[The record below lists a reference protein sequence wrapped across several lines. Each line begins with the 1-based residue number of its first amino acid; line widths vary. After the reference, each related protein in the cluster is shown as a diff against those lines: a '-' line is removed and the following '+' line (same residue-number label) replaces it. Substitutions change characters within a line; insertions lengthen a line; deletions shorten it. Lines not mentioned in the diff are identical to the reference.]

1 MKNSLLVSLRASFFA
16 AALAA
21 SASFSASAQQIA
33 YDEAGNYVVN
43 GNWTNGANLGT
54 GFTPWVILTNGPDF
68 NGTYIQSA
76 NAPTF
81 VIASLTNLLGTNYTD
96 VWGLFANGTNGINET
111 TCFRG
116 FNSTLG
122 TNTFKI
128 QWGSRGAG
136 STVVSNLGT
145 QHGWCG
151 FTIRSGNATNSADD
165 FQNGVRLYFY
175 FKDGNAPSTL
185 YFWDDN
191 SVQSIPNTSFS
202 DLGRN
207 NITNALEVEVT
218 PGADGS
224 SYHMIVKDT
233 VQNRTIFATNG
244 TFIGGSGTEDSVA
257 LFCQETTGDQ
267 VYNRM
272 QITSSTNV
280 PPQVVNV
287 QPADGSIY
295 LTAANVAISFE
306 VDSFNSTVS
315 SNQVTVLL
323 NGVSQ
328 AGNLSFNTTSP
339 TTQLLGTNSVAVAP
353 DTFYTLQVIAQ
364 DANGNIATNTT
375 TFNTFL
381 ASDLYIDA
389 SDYNYTNGL
398 FVNSPTPD
406 NGYAGLIG
414 NQNVDYFQSNTAGTN
429 NIYRAGDLPQV
440 LSLNTDATG
449 DPIDH
454 ANLRFFG
461 NTAYN
466 IGFTDQGTWENYT
479 RTFSPS
485 TNYSIYA
492 RAASAGGGQFEIERL
507 VSSTATVSNQASIAL
522 GRVNVPITGGS
533 KVYAGQLQPLTD
545 IFGNTAVVPFS
556 GVNTIR
562 ATAISNDGY
571 NLEYLVC
578 VAVTNATSTLRPY
591 IATGSP
597 GPGATSVGLL
607 TPITFAIANRQT
619 TVTPASIQVILT
631 LTNGLQTNVTSKLA
645 ISNNAAGTVVTLTPS
660 INYPANATNT
670 VTVIYTDSASV
681 NVTNSWSFFTSGN
694 GGVLGAGVWSGA
706 GGADESWST
715 AANWTGGTPG
725 PGFNAS
731 FASAGATTSL
741 VTNNIVSTN
750 VTIQGLFYNTNNSGF
765 HTTWIQDGITLTVTN
780 GTTST
785 TAAFQVGGTTGG
797 DNIFNLP
804 VTNTITGLGGKLFIT
819 GADPR
824 INPATTNALNFQV
837 RQSAFPARANQ
848 TTLDMSGLGTLV
860 ATVGKFYIAQGGG
873 PTGNFGQTNVS
884 GCVLLA
890 RTNTITMLRFGN
902 AGQFEV
908 GDSSGGVFTLPG
920 SSLYMGISNA
930 FFADTTRFGKQKS
943 TNNLITFNPAFTN
956 GITPV
961 VYFRGTNGLST
972 GRMTT
977 WTIGDADTEAS
988 AIPVFSQATVDFT
1001 AGKLDALVNTLVIAR
1016 GGTSASD
1023 SGFAQGVLTY
1033 TAGTLD
1039 ATNVQIGVQRAINT
1053 VTETGALNVN
1063 GTANLLSGNIAIAQA
1078 FAGATPSLVT
1088 GSLNVTNGTVRGNI
1102 IAGGGNSI
1110 VNLVGGTLAVSN
1122 NAGTTAAPIQSLNL
1136 ANASI
1141 HLKADGNVTTTN
1153 VVATSVTTS
1162 GTTTITIDSV
1172 ANVTGPTTIHLLGY
1186 AGTDPFASL
1195 ALAPLPVG
1203 FAGNLV
1209 DNAGSVDLSV
1219 TTSALPPPAPT
1230 IKKISIISGGLVVV
1244 SGTNNSGAGGTYHL
1258 LSSTNITVPLSN
1270 WSLVTNST
1278 FDGNGNFSSTNAA
1291 GTNNTQFYILR
1302 VP

>member
-1 MKNSLLVSLRASFFA
+1 MKNSLLFSLRASFFA
-16 AALAA
+16 AVLAA
-21 SASFSASAQQIA
+21 SAQFSASAQQIA

-54 GFTPWVILTNGPDF
+54 GFTPWAILTNGPDF

-76 NAPTF
+76 NSPTF
-81 VIASLTNLLGTNYTD
+81 VIASLTNILGTNYPV
-96 VWGLFANGTNGINET
+96 VWGLFANGTTGINET

-136 STVVSNLGT
+136 STVVNNLGT

-151 FTIRSGNATNSADD
+151 FTLRSGNATNSADD

-207 NITNALEVEVT
+207 NITNAVEVEVT

-224 SYHMIVKDT
+224 SYHMVVKDT
-233 VQNRTIFATNG
+233 VQNRTIFTTNG
-244 TFIGGSGTEDSVA
+244 TFIGGAGTEDSVA
-257 LFCQETTGDQ
+257 LFNQETTGDQ

-323 NGVSQ
+323 NGVSL
-328 AGNLSFNTTSP
+328 AGTLSFNTTSP
-339 TTQLLGTNSVAVAP
+339 TTQLLGASSASVAP

-364 DANGNIATNTT
+364 DANGNIITNTT

-381 ASDLYIDA
+381 ATDLYIDA

-398 FVNSPTPD
+398 FVNSPTPFND
-406 NGYAGLIG
+406 YVNLIG
-414 NQNVDYFQSNTAGTN
+414 NQNVDYFQSNTNGTN
-429 NIYRAGDLPQV
+429 NIYRPGDLPQV
-440 LSLNTDATG
+440 LSLNTDASG

-454 ANLRFFG
+454 ANLRQNG
-461 NTAYN
+461 GTAFN
-466 IGFTDQGTWENYT
+466 IGFTDVGTWENYT

-492 RAASAGGGQFEIERL
+492 RAASAGGGQFEIEKL
-507 VSSTATVSNQASIAL
+507 VNSTATVSNQASIAL

-533 KVYAGQLQPLTD
+533 KVFSGQLQPLTD
-545 IFGNTAVVPFS
+545 IFGNTVVVPFS

-578 VAVTNATSTLRPY
+578 VAITNATSPLRPY

-597 GPGATSVGLL
+597 GPGATSVGIL

-631 LTNGLQTNVTSKLA
+631 LTNGLTTNVTSKLA
-645 ISNNAAGTVVTLTPS
+645 LSNNAAGTIVTFTPS
-660 INYPANATNT
+660 NNFPANATNT
-670 VTVIYTDSASV
+670 VTVIYADSASV
-681 NVTNSWSFFTSGN
+681 NVTNSWSFITSGN
-694 GGVLGAGVWSGA
+694 GGIVGSGVWSG
-706 GGADESWST
+706 GGADQNWST

-725 PGFNAS
+725 PGSSAT
-731 FASAGATTSL
+731 FASPGGTSTR

-750 VTIQGLFYNTNNSGF
+750 VTIATLTYATNTAGF
-765 HTTWIQDGITLTVTN
+765 HTTLISNGVTLTVSN
-780 GTTST
+780 GATTTTSIM
-785 TAAFQVGGTTGG
+785 QVGGGFQTSPI
-797 DNIFNLP
+797 DNTFNGF
-804 VTNTITGLGGKLFIT
+804 VTNTITGIGGTLLIM
-819 GADPR
+819 GNDPR
-824 INPATTNALNFQV
+824 SGGAANNWNFQV
-837 RQSAFPARANQ
+837 RQCANPSAPYQ
-848 TTLDMSGLGTLV
+848 TTLDMSGLGTFS
-860 ATVGKFYIAQGGG
+860 AIVGKFYLAQGGSG
-873 PTGNFGQTNVS
+873 AFQSNVS
-884 GCVLLA
+884 AQVFLA
-890 RTNTITMLRFGN
+890 RTNSLTLLRFGN

-908 GDSSGGVFTLPG
+908 GDSSGGAFTLPG
-920 SSLYMGISNA
+920 SALYLGITNA
-930 FFADTTRFGKQKS
+930 LFIDTARIGKQKA
-943 TNNLITFNPAFTN
+943 TNNLIAFNPTFTN
-956 GITPV
+956 GLTPV
-961 VYFRGTNGLST
+961 TYLRGTNATPGNRLNL
-972 GRMTT
+972 
-977 WTIGDADTEAS
+977 WTVGDADTDTVVPIKSQGATD
-988 AIPVFSQATVDFT
+988 FS
-1001 AGKLDALVNTLVIAR
+1001 GGRLDALIGQMIIGRNS
-1016 GGTSASD
+1016 TSASD
-1023 SGFAQGVLTY
+1023 TGFAQGAFIF
-1033 TAGTLD
+1033 TAGALD
-1039 ATNVQIGVQRAINT
+1039 VTNLQVGVQRAASAAPATGSMIIN
-1053 VTETGALNVN
+1053 GSASLSS
-1063 GTANLLSGNIAIAQA
+1063 ANIVLAQA
-1078 FAGATPSLVT
+1078 FAGGTPSLVT
-1088 GSLNVTNGTVRGNI
+1088 GNLNVTNGTVRGNI
-1102 IAGGGNSI
+1102 TAGGGNSI
-1110 VNLVGGTLAVSN
+1110 VNLIGGTLAVSN

-1136 ANASI
+1136 ASASL
-1141 HLKADGNVTTTN
+1141 HLKADGNATTTN
-1153 VVATSVTTS
+1153 IVATSVTTS

-1186 AGTDPFASL
+1186 AGTDPFAGL
-1195 ALAPLPVG
+1195 ALAPLPGG

-1209 DNAGSVDLSV
+1209 DNPGSVDLNV
-1219 TTSALPPPAPT
+1219 TVSAVPPAPT
-1230 IKKISIISGGLVVV
+1230 IQKITISGGQLVV
-1244 SGTNNSGAGGTYHL
+1244 SGTNNSSAGGGTYHL

-1270 WSLVTNST
+1270 WTVVTNSS
-1278 FDGNGNFSSTNAA
+1278 FDGNGNFSSTNAT